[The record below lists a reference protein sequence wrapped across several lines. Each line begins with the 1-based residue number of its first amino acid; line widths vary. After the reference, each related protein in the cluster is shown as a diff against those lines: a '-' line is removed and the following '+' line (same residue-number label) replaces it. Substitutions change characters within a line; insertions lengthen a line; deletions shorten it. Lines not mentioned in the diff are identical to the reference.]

1 MLKILVVLIMIKTYL
16 FAYPGQPGA
25 SHNPSLV
32 FLVLSIMFIVDSFR
46 QFFNENHFWGSVELF
61 LGILTIILIVVIN
74 MKMMI

>member
-1 MLKILVVLIMIKTYL
+1 MIKIIIASIIIQTCL

-32 FLVLSIMFIVDSFR
+32 FLVLSIMFIIDSFR
-46 QFFNENHFWGSVELF
+46 QFYKENHFWAFIELF

-74 MKMMI
+74 MKMMT

>member
-1 MLKILVVLIMIKTYL
+1 MIKILIALIIIQTCL

-32 FLVLSIMFIVDSFR
+32 FLVLSIMFIIDSFR
-46 QFFNENHFWGSVELF
+46 QFFKENHFLGFVELF
-61 LGILTIILIVVIN
+61 LGILIIVLIVVIN